1 MIRFIVR
8 KKNDG
13 AYAGL
18 SVEGH
23 AKYGSYGKD
32 IVCAAVSVLTL
43 NTVNSIETLT
53 ENVMSVREG
62 GKGGALEVDFPEGL
76 DEKGKLLMDALV
88 MGIRDV
94 EQQYG
99 SGYVNVSES
108 VSDGK

>member
-23 AKYGSYGKD
+23 AKFGSYGKD

-43 NTVNSIETLT
+43 NTVNSIEALT

>member
-18 SVEGH
+18 KVEGH
-23 AKYGSYGKD
+23 AKYANYGKD

-43 NTVNSIETLT
+43 NTVNSIEALT
-53 ENVMSVREG
+53 DNVMNVRES

-99 SGYVNVSES
+99 SGYVNVTES
-108 VSDGK
+108 VTDGE